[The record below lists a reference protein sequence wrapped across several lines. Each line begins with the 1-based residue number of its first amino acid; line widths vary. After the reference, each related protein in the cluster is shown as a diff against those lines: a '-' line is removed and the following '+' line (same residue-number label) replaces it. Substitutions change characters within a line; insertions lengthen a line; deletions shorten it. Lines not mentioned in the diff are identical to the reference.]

1 MVLLGIQHQ
10 AFLTKAPANV
20 LFLFNLMHFPNKE
33 KQKRPQM
40 YPVCVD
46 TGSYFSKVIG
56 KCIL

>member
-10 AFLTKAPANV
+10 AFLTKAPANA
-20 LFLFNLMHFPNKE
+20 LLLFNPMYFPNKE

-40 YPVCVD
+40 YPICVG

-56 KCIL
+56 KFIL